1 MAYRVRTPDGELMF
15 PTLGDIER
23 AYVQGLVDP
32 DDEVRE
38 DGAETWRKASS
49 LPVLARAKKP
59 HARDTSRRAQT
70 LTVAG
75 AVAAGVLAL
84 VLLFTGTNWNIRMM
98 GIALALVVSGLLTRV
113 TFKAYKRPP
122 PVL

>member
-1 MAYRVRTPDGELMF
+1 MAYRVRSPDGELMF
-15 PTLGDIER
+15 PSLGDIER
-23 AYVQGLVDP
+23 AYLQGLVDP

-38 DGAETWRKASS
+38 DGAEKWRKASS
-49 LPVLARAKKP
+49 LPALARAKRP
-59 HARDTSRRAQT
+59 HGQDTSKRAQT
-70 LTVAG
+70 LTVVG
-75 AVAAGVLAL
+75 AVAVGVLAL
-84 VLLFTGTNWNIRMM
+84 VLLFTGTNWNVRMM

>member
-15 PTLGDIER
+15 PSLGDIER

-38 DGAETWRKASS
+38 DGAEKWRKASS
-49 LPVLARAKKP
+49 LPVLAQ
-59 HARDTSRRAQT
+59 ARRPQAHKDSRSQT
-70 LTVAG
+70 LTVLG
-75 AVAAGVLAL
+75 AVAVGVLAL
-84 VLLFTGTNWNIRMM
+84 VLLVTGKSWNVRML
-98 GIALALVVSGLLTRV
+98 GIALALVVSGMLTRV

>member
-15 PTLGDIER
+15 PSLGDIER
-23 AYVQGLVDP
+23 AYLQGLVDP

-38 DGAETWRKASS
+38 DGAEKWRKASS

-59 HARDTSRRAQT
+59 HGQDTSKRAQT

-84 VLLFTGTNWNIRMM
+84 VLLFTGTNWNVRMM
-98 GIALALVVSGLLTRV
+98 GIALALVVSGMLTRV
-113 TFKAYKRPP
+113 SFKAYKRPP

>member
-15 PTLGDIER
+15 PSLGDIER

-38 DGAETWRKASS
+38 DGSEKWRKASS
-49 LPVLARAKKP
+49 LPVLA
-59 HARDTSRRAQT
+59 HARRPQAAKDSRAQT
-70 LTVAG
+70 LTVLG
-75 AVAAGVLAL
+75 AVAVGVFAL
-84 VLLFTGTNWNIRMM
+84 VLLVMGSSWNVRML
-98 GIALALVVSGLLTRV
+98 GIALALVVSGMLTRV

-122 PVL
+122 PVP

>member
-15 PTLGDIER
+15 PSLGDIER
-23 AYVQGLVDP
+23 AYVQGLVDA

-38 DGAETWRKASS
+38 DGAEKWRKASS

-59 HARDTSRRAQT
+59 QSGKAARAQT
-70 LTVAG
+70 FTVLG
-75 AVAAGVLAL
+75 VVALGLLAL
-84 VLLFTGTNWNIRMM
+84 AVMVLGQEPRVRMM
-98 GIALALVVSGLLTRV
+98 GVLLALVVSGLLMRV

-122 PVL
+122 LVP

>member
-15 PTLGDIER
+15 PSLGDIER

-38 DGAETWRKASS
+38 DGAEKWRKASS
-49 LPVLARAKKP
+49 LPVLAQARKPQAAK
-59 HARDTSRRAQT
+59 DTRAQT
-70 LTVAG
+70 LTVLG
-75 AVAAGVLAL
+75 AVAVGVLAL
-84 VLLFTGTNWNIRMM
+84 VLLVTGSSSNMRML

-122 PVL
+122 TVP

>member
-15 PTLGDIER
+15 PSLGDIER

-38 DGAETWRKASS
+38 DGTEKWRKASS
-49 LPVLARAKKP
+49 LPVLARARKP
-59 HARDTSRRAQT
+59 QGTLASRSQT
-70 LTVAG
+70 LTVVG
-75 AVAAGVLAL
+75 AVALGVFAL
-84 VLLFTGTNWNIRMM
+84 VLMITGKEPEIRMM
-98 GIALALVVSGLLTRV
+98 GIALALVVSAMLMRV

>member
-15 PTLGDIER
+15 PSLGDIER
-23 AYVQGLVDP
+23 AYVQGLVEP

-38 DGAETWRKASS
+38 EGAELWRKASS
-49 LPVLARAKKP
+49 LPALARARP
-59 HARDTSRRAQT
+59 QATDTARRAQT

-75 AVAAGVLAL
+75 AVAVGVLAL
-84 VLLFTGTNWNIRMM
+84 VLLFTGTSWNIRML
-98 GIALALVVSGLLTRV
+98 GIALALVVSGMLTRV

>member
-15 PTLGDIER
+15 PSLGDIER

-38 DGAETWRKASS
+38 DGAEKWRKASS
-49 LPVLARAKKP
+49 LPVLARAKP
-59 HARDTSRRAQT
+59 QAGGTTRRAQT
-70 LTVAG
+70 LTVVG
-75 AVAAGVLAL
+75 AVAVGLLAL
-84 VLLFTGTNWNIRMM
+84 VLLFTGTSWNVRIM

-122 PVL
+122 PVM